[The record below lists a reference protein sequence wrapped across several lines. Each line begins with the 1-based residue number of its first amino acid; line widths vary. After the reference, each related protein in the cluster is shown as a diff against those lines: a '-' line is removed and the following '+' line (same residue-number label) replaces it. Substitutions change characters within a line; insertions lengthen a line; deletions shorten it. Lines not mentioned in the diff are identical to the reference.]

1 MLRLC
6 QLILT
11 LALGAGLVGPAFG
24 SDKERSEEQNHKY
37 GFLAHSELRRLMHPY
52 ETTPDVAAG
61 FVLVEANY
69 ARGRCDSVSV
79 LETSFFTPSKRF
91 GRRIDRVLNEAC
103 KAATKSSSISQSEE
117 THRYQLPL
125 FGVQGEILDRTLRW
139 HRQNCSG
146 LKRDW
151 IRIKECRENLNK
163 TISKLDPSSDLQ
175 LSEVLKDVPYT
186 ANSDGP
192 MVIADNLFFLA
203 NHHGKQGQ
211 SDAFSDILWQ
221 ALWYSLM
228 SGESRFYVNYL
239 PEIFN
244 QQIEIATAHG
254 IEMLDLRLLE
264 TVSMLGKRRDDDFKR
279 EPYWDKAIEEVKAQ
293 IASKVAIK
301 REVTL
306 PSEHPILSGTSYISV
321 ALLKP
326 EFSLELL
333 SGEISHA
340 QVACGYGHYA
350 DVQQVQWKPNAGIIS
365 PNRADCRLEVYGAPD
380 SSLSI
385 RFYPKGSVNPNG
397 TIAL

>member
-6 QLILT
+6 QLFLT
-11 LALGAGLVGPAFG
+11 LALGAGLASPAFG

-37 GFLAHSELRRLMHPY
+37 GFFPHSELRPLMYPY
-52 ETTPDVAAG
+52 ARTPDVAAG
-61 FVLVEANY
+61 FVLVKANY

-91 GRRIDRVLNEAC
+91 ERRIDRVLNEAC
-103 KAATKSSSISQSEE
+103 EAADDNSSISQKEE
-117 THRYQLPL
+117 THLYQIPL
-125 FGVQGEILDRTLRW
+125 FGKRASLKSMYS
-139 HRQNCSG
+139 CSRHSYG
-146 LKRDW
+146 VSNRDK
-151 IRIKECRENLNK
+151 IKFCKENLEEA
-163 TISKLDPSSDLQ
+163 ISRLDPSSDLQ

-192 MVIADNLFFLA
+192 MAIADNLFFLA
-203 NHHGKQGQ
+203 NHHGKQEQ
-211 SDAFSDILWQ
+211 SDTFSDILWQ
-221 ALWYSLM
+221 ALWYALM
-228 SGESRFYVNYL
+228 SAEERYYLQYL
-239 PEIFN
+239 PDVFD

-254 IEMLDLRLLE
+254 IKMLDLRLLE
-264 TVSMLGKRRDDDFKR
+264 TVSMLGKNRDEEFER

-326 EFSLELL
+326 EFSFELR
-333 SGEISHA
+333 SGEISHT

-350 DVQQVQWKPNAGIIS
+350 DVKQIQWKPNAGIIS
-365 PNRADCRLEVYGAPD
+365 PSRADCRLEVYGAPD